1 MSDSKDKDQQNNKL
15 NEEQKDK
22 PEDQQESQ
30 DDIKKENPEKNIETV
45 PENDES
51 EEQQNGNQ
59 GKEKQSDAGV
69 LSEEEQEELMQ
80 KYDTES
86 NTRNLSGIMAGVVF
100 FGLLAFSIFQIYTG
114 MFGQYTAYIQRTV
127 HLGFALSLIFLLFPA
142 RRGAPKGKVA
152 WYDFILV
159 LLSIIVCGYWP
170 VYYDTIVQQ
179 IGGITEAQM
188 VIGGIAILLVLE
200 ASRRAVGLPIVI
212 VAAAFLIYAYF
223 GPHMPGDLAH
233 RGLSLQQLINSMF
246 FTTEGI
252 LGTPLQVSS
261 TYIFLFLLFG
271 AFLVQT
277 GVGMYFNDLALAIA
291 GQRTGGPAKVAIFS
305 SALNGTIS
313 GSSVANTVTTG
324 SYTIPMMKR
333 LGYRPN
339 FAGAVEAAS
348 STGGQIMPPIMGAA
362 AFLMIEFA
370 GESYWDIAKAATIPA
385 LLYFAGIW
393 IVTHLE
399 AKRTGLVGLP
409 KDQLPNRM
417 EVLKKIHLLL
427 PILAIVWLLF
437 EGFSIERTAL
447 YGIGITILV
456 SLFRK
461 DTRITPSK
469 FVVALTSGARTAL
482 GVAAAT
488 ACAGIIVGV
497 VTRTG
502 LGLKIGN
509 SLVSLAGTIAINA
522 DMQLILTLIFTM
534 IASIILGMGSPTTAN
549 YIITST
555 IALPAILALNDQLEV
570 AVPVLAAHMFVFYF
584 GIVADITPP
593 VALAAFAA
601 TGISGGEPI
610 RTGGNAVKLAIAAFI
625 IPYMFVLQPE
635 ILMIDTNFMEVTFII
650 ITAMLGM
657 IAIGA
662 SMVGF
667 WYRRI
672 PWYGRIAAFLTG
684 LFLLYPGTMTDIIGF
699 SAFAIMIV
707 LQFVFKGDKDGKR
720 EAQGAN

>member
-1 MSDSKDKDQQNNKL
+1 MSDSKDQLSQQ
-15 NEEQKDK
+15 Q
-22 PEDQQESQ
+22 
-30 DDIKKENPEKNIETV
+30 
-45 PENDES
+45 
-51 EEQQNGNQ
+51 
-59 GKEKQSDAGV
+59 
-69 LSEEEQEELMQ
+69 QEELLQ

-86 NTRNLSGIMAGVVF
+86 NTRKLVGVAAAIVF
-100 FGLLAFSIFQIYTG
+100 IGLLAFSLFQLYTG
-114 MFGQYTAYIQRTV
+114 AFGQKTAYIQRTV

-142 RRGAPKGKVA
+142 RKKGNKKKIA
-152 WYDFILV
+152 WYDYILV
-159 LLSIIVCGYWP
+159 LLSIIVCSYWP
-170 VYYDTIVQQ
+170 FFYDSLVQQ
-179 IGGITEAQM
+179 IGSITQ
-188 VIGGIAILLVLE
+188 VQTIIGGLAIVLVLE
-200 ASRRAVGLPIVI
+200 ATRRAVGLPITIIAI
-212 VAAAFLIYAYF
+212 VFLIYALF
-223 GPHMPGDLAH
+223 GPQMPGMFAH
-233 RGLSLQQLINSMF
+233 RGLSLQQLIETMF

-277 GVGMYFNDLALAIA
+277 GVGNYFNDLAISLA
-291 GQRTGGPAKVAIFS
+291 GRRTGGPAKVAIFS

-324 SYTIPMMKR
+324 SYTIPMMKK

-370 GESYWDIAKAATIPA
+370 GVGYWEIAKAATIPA
-385 LLYFAGIW
+385 ILFFSGIW
-393 IVTHLE
+393 IMTHLE
-399 AKRTGLVGLP
+399 AKRTGLHGLP
-409 KDQLPNRM
+409 KEQIPPKK
-417 EVLKKIHLLL
+417 EVFKKVHLLL
-427 PILAIVWLLF
+427 PIVAIVWLLF

-461 DTRITPSK
+461 DTRITPAR
-469 FVVALTSGARTAL
+469 FVTALTSGARTAL
-482 GVAAAT
+482 GVASAT

-497 VTRTG
+497 VTKTG
-502 LGLKIGN
+502 LGLKLGN
-509 SLVSLAGTIAINA
+509 SLVSMAGSLASSA
-522 DMQLILTLIFTM
+522 DMQLLLTLLFTM
-534 IASIILGMGSPTTAN
+534 ITSIILGMGSPTTAN

-570 AVPVLAAHMFVFYF
+570 AIPVLAGHMFVFYF

-610 RTGGNAVKLAIAAFI
+610 RTGVNAAKLAIAAFI
-625 IPYMFVLQPE
+625 IPYMFVLQPQL
-635 ILMIDTNFMEVTFII
+635 LMIDTNLLEISWI
-650 ITAMLGM
+650 LITAIAGM

-662 SMVGF
+662 GLIGF
-667 WYRRI
+667 WYLKLN
-672 PWYGRIAAFLTG
+672 WVGRILSVAIGLLLIYPEGNSDLYGVGAFVVMIAVQ
-684 LFLLYPGTMTDIIGF
+684 LFINRSNPGNKGEVQK
-699 SAFAIMIV
+699 SASG
-707 LQFVFKGDKDGKR
+707 Q
-720 EAQGAN
+720 